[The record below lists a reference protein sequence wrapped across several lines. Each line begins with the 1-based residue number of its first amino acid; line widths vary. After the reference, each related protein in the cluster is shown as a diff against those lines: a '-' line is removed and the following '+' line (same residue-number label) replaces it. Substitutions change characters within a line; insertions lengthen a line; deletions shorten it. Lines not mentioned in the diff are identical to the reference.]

1 MLMISKGSANEHAV
15 TELNLQLLY
24 YSILLAKFRISITF
38 DQCQQN
44 SLPVKSKI
52 NFFLS
57 LDSIVEIVNI

>member
-52 NFFLS
+52 KFFYR
-57 LDSIVEIVNI
+57 